1 MVAPHK
7 GEGEDWGELP
17 QFRTLRRLITI
28 LTATLIIG
36 IMTIAAVLIWRIA
49 SEPAKSPVAA
59 ITAEE
64 IVLPSDAEVLAVGAT
79 ASALTVA
86 ISEGGAESLLV
97 FHPVTGE
104 LIQRV
109 KINRAF
115 AD

>member
-49 SEPAKSPVAA
+49 SEPAKSPVAS

-64 IVLPSDAEVLAVGAT
+64 IVLPADAEVVS
-79 ASALTVA
+79 ASAGASGVTFVLNTGGGEMLYVYHPETGVL
-86 ISEGGAESLLV
+86 IS
-97 FHPVTGE
+97 
-104 LIQRV
+104 RV
-109 KINRAF
+109 RLKR
-115 AD
+115 D